1 MKITATECQYRRTM
15 SYIGLTMIF
24 FLVFF
29 VVGNVLSGIV
39 GDFMYINLP
48 YDYAYVFEEL
58 LNSVIYLISFMVPVA
73 FYFAISKN
81 KTEIVS
87 MKADLTLP
95 RETPLMIVAG
105 IGTVYIFAYLNM
117 FATSFLPNVTEE
129 PSEMTLTLPMV
140 IMLFISIGLVPA
152 FCEEFLFR
160 GLILRNLLPY
170 SGKIAIIISAVMFG
184 LMHQNIYQIIYTTV
198 AGIVMGYIYYKTDSL
213 WCTVLMHFFN
223 NSVSVVELVIYGNV
237 ENAEFVNLMIDISL
251 MVAGVLCFTV
261 LTVRYVKNKRRE
273 IKRAEEGI
281 VGTSF
286 APRLGYAERRL
297 SRTEAVRSFFT
308 PSVIV
313 FTSIIALTYILQIVI
328 AYLELI

>member
-297 SRTEAVRSFFT
+297 SSREAVRSFFT

-313 FTSIIALTYILQIVI
+313 FTSIIALTYILQILI
-328 AYLELI
+328 AYLQLI

>member
-15 SYIGLTMIF
+15 SYIGLTMI
-24 FLVFF
+24 

-117 FATSFLPNVTEE
+117 FATSFLP
-129 PSEMTLTLPMV
+129 LPV
-140 IMLFISIGLVPA
+140 GPTSTTIPGSFK
-152 FCEEFLFR
+152 
-160 GLILRNLLPY
+160 LRRP
-170 SGKIAIIISAVMFG
+170 G
-184 LMHQNIYQIIYTTV
+184 
-198 AGIVMGYIYYKTDSL
+198 
-213 WCTVLMHFFN
+213 
-223 NSVSVVELVIYGNV
+223 
-237 ENAEFVNLMIDISL
+237 
-251 MVAGVLCFTV
+251 
-261 LTVRYVKNKRRE
+261 LTV
-273 IKRAEEGI
+273 
-281 VGTSF
+281 
-286 APRLGYAERRL
+286 
-297 SRTEAVRSFFT
+297 
-308 PSVIV
+308 
-313 FTSIIALTYILQIVI
+313 
-328 AYLELI
+328 

>member
-1 MKITATECQYRRTM
+1 
-15 SYIGLTMIF
+15 
-24 FLVFF
+24 
-29 VVGNVLSGIV
+29 
-39 GDFMYINLP
+39 
-48 YDYAYVFEEL
+48 
-58 LNSVIYLISFMVPVA
+58 
-73 FYFAISKN
+73 
-81 KTEIVS
+81 
-87 MKADLTLP
+87 
-95 RETPLMIVAG
+95 
-105 IGTVYIFAYLNM
+105 
-117 FATSFLPNVTEE
+117 
-129 PSEMTLTLPMV
+129 MTLTLPMV

-170 SGKIAIIISAVMFG
+170 SGRIAIIVSAVMFG

-198 AGIVMGYIYYKTDSL
+198 AGIVMGYIYYKTGSL

-297 SRTEAVRSFFT
+297 SRREAVRSFFT

-313 FTSIIALTYILQIVI
+313 FTSIIALTYILQILI
-328 AYLELI
+328 AYLQLI

>member
-170 SGKIAIIISAVMFG
+170 SGRIAIIVSAVMFG

-297 SRTEAVRSFFT
+297 SRREAVRSFFT